1 MQKTLHIRTTV
12 LPGGKIEIV
21 DQELPVGESVDVVV
35 SQSPVSER
43 RSAVDILAEAPG
55 GLVFKTAADG
65 SGLLEG
71 REGIMGPLILPTGGP
86 VYVDANA
93 IIYSVERVEPYHS
106 LLAPMWEEARTGRIT
121 LASSELVALET
132 LIRPLRDGN
141 ARLEMLFRSILA
153 AAEMD
158 LIPASLAT
166 WEDAARIRAETGLA
180 TPDALHAAT
189 ALQASCAA
197 FITND
202 TDFRRVQGLPV
213 VVLDDLVEQEAEA

>member
-1 MQKTLHIRTTV
+1 M
-12 LPGGKIEIV
+12 
-21 DQELPVGESVDVVV
+21 
-35 SQSPVSER
+35 
-43 RSAVDILAEAPG
+43 
-55 GLVFKTAADG
+55 G
-65 SGLLEG
+65 SLT
-71 REGIMGPLILPTGGP
+71 LPTGGS

-93 IIYSVERVEPYHS
+93 IIYSVERIEPYRS
-106 LLAPMWEEARTGRIT
+106 LLAPMWEDARAGRFT

-158 LIPASLAT
+158 LIPATLAI

-189 ALQASCAA
+189 ALSAGCTL

-202 TDFRRVQGLPV
+202 TDFRRVQSLPI
-213 VVLDDLVEQEAEA
+213 VVLDDLLAEESQE

>member
-1 MQKTLHIRTTV
+1 
-12 LPGGKIEIV
+12 
-21 DQELPVGESVDVVV
+21 
-35 SQSPVSER
+35 
-43 RSAVDILAEAPG
+43 
-55 GLVFKTAADG
+55 
-65 SGLLEG
+65 
-71 REGIMGPLILPTGGP
+71 MGALILPASGS

-93 IIYSVERVEPYHS
+93 VIYSVERIEPYHR
-106 LLAPMWEEARTGRIT
+106 LLAPMWEDARAGRFT

-158 LIPASLAT
+158 LIPATLAT

-189 ALQASCAA
+189 ALRAGCAA
-197 FITND
+197 FVTND
-202 TDFRRVQGLPV
+202 TDFRRVDDLPV
-213 VVLDDLVEQEAEA
+213 VVLDDLVEAEA